1 MAESVVFFAVERM
14 GDLLIQNAVSFKA
27 VHNWFSE
34 IQNAAYDA
42 EDVHLEYRDNA
53 QALYL
58 YVEAKKI

>member
-1 MAESVVFFAVERM
+1 M